1 MRTLRASALVVA
13 MAVALTACGGRGED
27 KSNAGAGDE
36 QARTVA
42 VNMVDV
48 AFEPAMLQVARGDKL
63 RFRFTNKGKVAHDAF
78 IGDPDA
84 QADHEAEM
92 RGGDGGGHGGG
103 HGDGAEDAITVE
115 PGDTGEL
122 VYTFDDEGTVE
133 VGCHQPAHYAG
144 GMKITVEVT

>member
-1 MRTLRASALVVA
+1 MRILRSAALAVA
-13 MAVALTACGGRGED
+13 MVVALTACGGGSD
-27 KSNAGAGDE
+27 DTADGGDDDA

-42 VNMVDV
+42 VDMVDT
-48 AFEPAMLQVARGDKL
+48 AFEPATLQVAPGETV

-78 IGDPDA
+78 IGDTDA

-92 RGGDGGGHGGG
+92 REGDGGHGGG
-103 HGDGAEDAITVE
+103 HGGDAEGAITVE

-122 VYTFDDEGTVE
+122 VHTFDDAGTVE
-133 VGCHQPAHYAG
+133 VGCHQPGHYTG